1 MPAMRGALGELRR
14 QYVLAAAVFAVL
26 LLVAF
31 ALFSTLLIHQLS
43 RSYVE
48 DTLLSGRSQAEQL
61 AQQVTGEGSL
71 YRVVETR
78 REELARVSS
87 ALARQQVVDSIKV
100 YDDRGKLVY
109 TTEITTEGL
118 SGGFPDAHSDLAPPT
133 GEPEVVETGR
143 SYEIRVPA
151 EDLGTVVFSLPKP
164 ALEARIAILRR
175 KLLVNTAL
183 AGGVGFVMLLGA
195 VVFIWHLVQRN
206 AELERRRRLDEELAS
221 LGTLAANL
229 AHEIRNPL
237 NALSINLELLRE
249 DVGARPAADTVEMAR
264 REVERLSRLVDDFL
278 TYARPSTP
286 TLESADGA
294 ELVGQVAELLAPVC
308 ERAGIAVAVAAE
320 PAPLRV
326 DRGQI
331 EQVLVN
337 LALNAV
343 QALDGSGRAELGLAC
358 RAEGDVAVLEV
369 TDTGPGIPRAQLGR
383 VREAFFSL
391 RKGGTGLGLAIADR
405 IVEAHGGRLELANR
419 PEGGLAARVVL
430 PLARH

>member
-14 QYVLAAAVFAVL
+14 QYVLAAVAFAVF

-43 RSYVE
+43 RGYVE
-48 DTLLSGRSQAEQL
+48 DTLLSGQAQAEQL
-61 AQQVTGEGSL
+61 ARQVTGEGSL
-71 YRVVETR
+71 YRVVENR

-87 ALARQQVVDSIKV
+87 ALARQQVVDSVMV

-109 TTEITTEGL
+109 KTEITTEGL
-118 SGGFPDAHSDLAPPT
+118 AGGFPNANTDLAPPT

-151 EDLGTVVFSLPKP
+151 EDLGTVVFSLPKQ
-164 ALEARIAILRR
+164 ALETRIAILRR

-206 AELERRRRLDEELAS
+206 TALERQRRLDEELAS

-249 DVGARPAADTVEMAR
+249 DVEARPAADTVEMAR
-264 REVERLSRLVDDFL
+264 REVARLSRLVDDFL
-278 TYARPSTP
+278 TYARPSAP

-294 ELVGQVAELLAPVC
+294 ELVAQVAQLLAPVC
-308 ERAGIAVAVAAE
+308 ERAGVAVTVAAA

-326 DRGQI
+326 DRGQL

-343 QALDGSGRAELGLAC
+343 QALEGAGRRELGLAC
-358 RAEGDVAVLEV
+358 RTDDDEAVLEV
-369 TDTGPGIPRAQLGR
+369 TDSGPGIPRAQLGR

-391 RKGGTGLGLAIADR
+391 RKGGTGLGLAIAGR